1 MSPAQCRMA
10 RAALGLGVREL
21 AALADVST
29 NTITRF
35 EKSDAP
41 DAPTVSLIKDRTIKA
56 MKDALTLAGVHFV
69 DVGEAAPGPGV
80 TLTQNRS

>member
-1 MSPAQCRMA
+1 MA